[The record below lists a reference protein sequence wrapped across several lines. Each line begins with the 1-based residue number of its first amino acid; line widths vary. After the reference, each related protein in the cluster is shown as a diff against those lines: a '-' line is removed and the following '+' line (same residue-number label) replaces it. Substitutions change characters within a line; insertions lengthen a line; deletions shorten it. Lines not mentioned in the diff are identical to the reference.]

1 MMTVNFKQSINYD
14 ARYRHELPRWTLL

>member
-1 MMTVNFKQSINYD
+1 MTVNFKQSINYD